1 MDGLVCISERDLDP
15 QFHVE
20 CQPSQRPIALFTS
33 SSWRWCHK
41 VLVLFFLPPSL
52 PGAHS
57 FLLTFPRSDSVKR
70 KCNLRRW
77 LHRCL
82 LALKRH
88 ESSAQYMTLLQS
100 NPLMQQRTDFHVMV
114 DREGLFQEDDRS
126 ACAENFCLSVC
137 TRLLLNP
144 WPFSL
149 AGPRKRWLSASSLRK
164 KNLGRKN
171 HSRIPVLSLSYR
183 NVT

>member
-1 MDGLVCISERDLDP
+1 MTLIEGQTATTLCSINIRHVFDLAPDLTTMDVGLVCMSERDLDP

-33 SSWRWCHK
+33 SSWRRWCHK
-41 VLVLFFLPPSL
+41 VLVLFFLSPSL

-70 KCNLRRW
+70 KCNLRRRRW

-88 ESSAQYMTLLQS
+88 ESSVQYMTLPPIQS
-100 NPLMQQRTDFHVMV
+100 SHAQALMQQRTDFHVMV
-114 DREGLFQEDDRS
+114 DREGLF
-126 ACAENFCLSVC
+126 
-137 TRLLLNP
+137 
-144 WPFSL
+144 
-149 AGPRKRWLSASSLRK
+149 
-164 KNLGRKN
+164 
-171 HSRIPVLSLSYR
+171 
-183 NVT
+183 